1 MNDKLAETLSN
12 NGPTNERQIFFQK
25 SFLSNKQFVGVP
37 YEKMPKQFREYLDTF
52 AVTVLDTNSGKVIVT
67 GSPLV
72 GKSFLIQ
79 QLYFNRSVFMERA
92 KIAKLEFVNVTLEH
106 AMLVSQNAA
115 GRWMDYVELAMNIYG
130 LHLSDIIFVT
140 ESLDAA
146 IGITSVGGR
155 VVLETSPQT
164 LHTLQQHESS
174 GVVKQWNSWDMLDLN
189 EIFLDKFSL
198 IEILVQAHLDTLNTD
213 YPEIHITKKHVAL
226 LVDYCIRESELLI
239 DKEMSEHWAGR
250 ILVQPGIMARA
261 LFRFASTLAFDNDMR
276 NSKGVPIYA
285 RAIKDT
291 YANFE
296 GIFFKCF
303 QDFLELMDEDDDDAH
318 DDAIR
323 SFLENNMPGVQ
334 ILQISNAAQRPRP
347 GKEEEAAAQA
357 NAEEAKFS
365 DFTTLEARL
374 KKTVLG
380 QDNAIAE
387 VVNGLKISAAGLNS
401 DLKPLRSLLFLG
413 PTGVGKTQLSLS
425 LAEELMDTKL
435 PVKRIDM
442 SEFGASHEASK
453 LLGAPPGYVGHEA
466 GGVLTNFVKEHPRS
480 VVILDEIEKS
490 HPKVWDSFLQVL
502 DAGRLTDSHGDTID
516 FTKTIVIM
524 TSNLGADKLKNASTG
539 FSTTTHADAYLNR
552 IADAKRIVKRAVEEE
567 FRPEMVNRIDQIVI
581 FNELPAN
588 ILRKV
593 IAKELEEAGTKLTLR
608 GYTLVEPKVD
618 ILDHIAGLSDVSKY
632 GAREVQRVVGTNVL
646 ELLADEILS
655 NTDKKTLTL
664 SLGANGLI
672 VKSKVSKSNGASQ
685 A

>member
-1 MNDKLAETLSN
+1 MKDKLAEILTN
-12 NGPTNERQIFFQK
+12 FGPTNERQIFFQK

-37 YEKMPKQFREYLDTF
+37 YDKMPKQFREYLDSF
-52 AVTVLDTNSGKVIVT
+52 AVTILDTNGGKVIVT

-92 KIAKLEFVNVTLEH
+92 KINKLEFVNVPLEH
-106 AMLVSQNAA
+106 ATLVAQNAA
-115 GRWMDYVELAMNIYG
+115 GRWMDYVELSMNVYG
-130 LHLSDIIFVT
+130 LHLSDLIFVT

-164 LHTLQQHESS
+164 LRNLHQHENA
-174 GVVKQWNSWDMLDLN
+174 GVVKQWNSWEVIDLN
-189 EIFLDKFSL
+189 EIFLDKFTL
-198 IEILVQAHLDTLNTD
+198 IEILVQAHLETINTE
-213 YPEIHITKKHVAL
+213 YPEIQLTRKHVAL
-226 LVDYCIRESELLI
+226 LVDYCIKEGELKI
-239 DKEMSEHWAGR
+239 EEEMSEAWAGR
-250 ILVQPGIMARA
+250 ILVQPGLFARA

-276 NSKGVPIYA
+276 NSKGALLYGK
-285 RAIKDT
+285 AIKDT
-291 YANFE
+291 YGNFE
-296 GIFFKCF
+296 GIFFKAF
-303 QDFLELMDEDDDDAH
+303 QDFLEMIDQEDDDPT
-318 DDAIR
+318 DAIR
-323 SFLENNMPGVQ
+323 SFIEQNIPGVQ
-334 ILQISNAAQRPRP
+334 IMQISTTGQRSRAG
-347 GKEEEAAAQA
+347 GKEEEAEDLQ
-357 NAEEAKFS
+357 EAKYS
-365 DFTTLEARL
+365 DFTTLKARL
-374 KKTVLG
+374 EKTVLG
-380 QDNAIAE
+380 QDAAITE

-401 DLKPLRSLLFLG
+401 DAKPLRSFLFLG

-425 LAEELMDTKL
+425 LAKELMDVEL

-442 SEFGASHEASK
+442 SEFGAAHEASK

-480 VVILDEIEKS
+480 IVILDEIEKS

-502 DAGRLTDSHGDTID
+502 DAGRLTDSHGDTVD
-516 FTKTIVIM
+516 FTNTVIIM
-524 TSNLGADKLKNASTG
+524 TSNLGADKVKKSSMGFATG
-539 FSTTTHADAYLNR
+539 THAEAYLAR
-552 IADAKRIVKRAVEEE
+552 IADAKKIVKRAVEDE

-581 FNELPAN
+581 FNELPKD
-588 ILRKV
+588 ILRQV

-608 GYTLVEPKVD
+608 GYTLETPKVD

-632 GAREVQRVVGTNVL
+632 GAREVQRVVGANVL

-664 SLGANGLI
+664 ALGAKGLT
-672 VKSKVSKSNGASQ
+672 VKSKVSKANGASQ